1 MIRRF
6 LFRSPELSYWVE
18 KAIARVA
25 TWLLC
30 AAPCL
35 AAGHAAGGKAMG
47 GEAAFKGQIVR
58 SQLAYVLSDP
68 VNKVVYRL
76 DNQKMLTAF
85 VAQNVVVVGV
95 LDRTSG
101 SIHVDDIV
109 RDLPA
114 EVRQARS
121 VAIVCD
127 PCPRG
132 MAKARK
138 AALGQMLDWNRFTLV
153 SDPQKA
159 DLVMLFSANRYLGDY
174 VTRDGPD
181 KRPVAVDTTYMNVI
195 DPRTG
200 ANLWG
205 DYRQEGSWFVS
216 SATHYLIHAFREQLE
231 MDENPVEQQSF
242 VERHLVPRRPPTI
255 DPSQGK

>member
-1 MIRRF
+1 MF
-6 LFRSPELSYWVE
+6 PRSFASGYWVE
-18 KAIARVA
+18 KTIVGVA
-25 TWLLC
+25 AWLLC
-30 AAPCL
+30 TAPAL
-35 AAGHAAGGKAMG
+35 AAG
-47 GEAAFKGQIVR
+47 GEAMFKGQIVR
-58 SQLAYVLSDP
+58 PQRAYLLSDP
-68 VNKVVYRL
+68 VNKVMYQL
-76 DNQKMLTAF
+76 DNQKMPTAF
-85 VAQNVVVVGV
+85 AAQNVVVVGV

-101 SIHVDDIV
+101 TIHVDDIV

-114 EVRQARS
+114 RVRQARS

-127 PCPRG
+127 ACPRG

-138 AALGQMLDWNRFTLV
+138 ASLGQMLDWNRFTLV

-159 DLVMLFSANRYLGDY
+159 DLVFLFSANPYLGDY

-181 KRPVAVDTTYMNVI
+181 KRPVAVDTTYLNVI

-205 DYRQEGSWFVS
+205 DYRQEGAWFVA
-216 SATHYLIHAFREQLE
+216 SATHDLISAFREQLE

-242 VERHLVPRRPPTI
+242 LERHLIPRRPPTI

>member
-1 MIRRF
+1 MFRRF
-6 LFRSPELSYWVE
+6 HRSVAGHWVG
-18 KAIARVA
+18 KTIAGVA
-25 TWLLC
+25 ACLLC
-30 AAPCL
+30 TAPSF
-35 AAGHAAGGKAMG
+35 AAGGEAM
-47 GEAAFKGQIVR
+47 FKGQILR

-68 VNKVVYRL
+68 VHKVVYQL
-76 DNQKMLTAF
+76 DNQKMPTAF
-85 VAQNVVVVGV
+85 AAQSVVVVGV
-95 LDRTSG
+95 LDRSSG
-101 SIHVDDIV
+101 TIHVDDIV

-114 EVRQARS
+114 QIRQARS

-127 PCPRG
+127 ACPRG

-138 AALGQMLDWNRFTLV
+138 AALEQMLDWNHYKLE

-159 DLVMLFSANRYLGDY
+159 DLVFLFSANPYLGDY

-181 KRPVAVDTTYMNVI
+181 KRPVVVDTTYMNVI

-205 DYRQEGSWFVS
+205 DYRQDGAWLVA
-216 SATHYLIHAFREQLE
+216 SATQDLILAFREQLE
-231 MDENPVEQQSF
+231 MDQNPVEQESF

>member
-1 MIRRF
+1 
-6 LFRSPELSYWVE
+6 LFRSPAAGYWVE
-18 KAIARVA
+18 KAIVA
-25 TWLLC
+25 VAAWLLC
-30 AAPCL
+30 TAPGL
-35 AAGHAAGGKAMG
+35 AAGHAAGG
-47 GEAAFKGQIVR
+47 EAIFKGQIAR
-58 SQLAYVLSDP
+58 DKLAYVLSDP
-68 VNKVVYRL
+68 VNKVVYKL
-76 DNQKMLTAF
+76 DNQKMPSAF
-85 VAQNVVVVGV
+85 AAQNVVVVGV
-95 LDRTSG
+95 LDRSSG
-101 SIHVDDIV
+101 TIRVDDIV

-114 EVRQARS
+114 KVRQAKS

-127 PCPRG
+127 ACPRG

-138 AALGQMLDWNRFTLV
+138 AALGQMLDWNRFKIV

-159 DLVMLFSANRYLGDY
+159 DLVMLFSANPYLGDY

-205 DYRQEGSWFVS
+205 DYDQAGAWFVA
-216 SATHYLIHAFREQLE
+216 SATHNLILAFREQLE
-231 MDENPVEQQSF
+231 MDENPVEQESF